1 MNNNI
6 INREIWNEINVG
18 YQTFKTSFEF
28 EKLLISI
35 SEEQNIFFVK
45 ILSSKTEYVKTVNEF
60 KYLFE
65 QKKANQIS
73 LLLNDE
79 NSDFLIDLKN
89 HFKNTYNKND
99 EFAQTFIQIWLF
111 ISGEIVKNKQAKFN
125 NESNLYE
132 LLIQY
137 GDDSENN
144 GIIQLENI

>member
-18 YQTFKTSFEF
+18 NQTFKTNFEF
-28 EKLLISI
+28 EKPIMSI
-35 SEEQNIFFVK
+35 SEVQKTFFVK

-73 LLLNDE
+73 VLLNDE

-137 GDDSENN
+137 GVDSENN